1 MKIVTAVLLILLLA
15 VVSAAADDSP
25 KVLRG
30 GPDPTTY
37 GDHRK
42 LQSQIINETYVP
54 AQIINGTGAPVNR
67 YPYTVS
73 LQKGGSR
80 HFCGGSLIAPDL
92 VLTAAHCSVS
102 LSDFARIV
110 LNPHKLSDPIET
122 SEVFSVED
130 YVIHPFYETLSLY
143 DHDYMIIKLTGRSR
157 IPTVR
162 LSKNETL
169 PVAGSSLQVLGWGT
183 KVAGFEVAADT
194 LQQVDVVTI
203 TNEECRKASDA
214 YENGI
219 TPDSLCAAE
228 VNKGACQGD
237 SGGPLVIAGSSPE
250 EDVQVGIVSWGVGC
264 AEPERKL
271 FRRSIVVF
279 RFLNKSH

>member
-1 MKIVTAVLLILLLA
+1 MKLVTAASSILLAA
-15 VVSAAADDSP
+15 VSVVAASDFP
-25 KVLRG
+25 KALRG
-30 GPDPTTY
+30 GLSSTTD
-37 GDHRK
+37 GNARK
-42 LQSQIINETYVP
+42 LPTRV
-54 AQIINGTGAPVNR
+54 INGIDAPVNR

-73 LQKGGSR
+73 LQDGDF

-92 VLTAAHCSVS
+92 VVSAAHCSGP
-102 LSDFARIV
+102 LSNIAARIV
-110 LNPHKLSDPIET
+110 LNPHKLSDPIAAST
-122 SEVFSVED
+122 IFSVED
-130 YVIHPFYETLSLY
+130 YIIHPFCQTLSMH
-143 DHDYMIIKLTGRSR
+143 HDYMIIKLTGSSSL
-157 IPTVR
+157 PTVR
-162 LSKNETL
+162 LNTNDNL